1 MLKKYSV
8 MQESIDYCGK
18 ELLIFQLTKLGQLA
32 MCNNTHE
39 IVYNAY
45 TQNYHI
51 MGFFCFFYL

>member
-1 MLKKYSV
+1 MVYNRILIYLMLKKYSV
-8 MQESIDYCGK
+8 IQESIDYYWK

-45 TQNYHI
+45 T
-51 MGFFCFFYL
+51 

>member
-1 MLKKYSV
+1 MVYNRILIYLMLKYSV
-8 MQESIDYCGK
+8 IQGSIDYYWK

-45 TQNYHI
+45 T
-51 MGFFCFFYL
+51 